1 MREKIFVTEAQVKAA
16 QMLVDRDRAL
26 GREPDLAT
34 RKIAEAHRE
43 RSAGRS
49 PGSPSAARLTA
60 ISFWDALDP
69 AEQEA
74 LGSVASMR
82 TYAAGARLMTRGE
95 QADHVIVILGGRT
108 KISVDRD
115 GRERI
120 LAVRGP
126 GQLVGERAVLQ
137 ASVRSATVTALDVVW
152 ALVVQSEDFAA
163 FLSDHPR
170 VLTILYDQFYD
181 RLTEVPIEYGR
192 DEGAEDRLRSR
203 PDASTATTGQV
214 GDDLAADRPRRR
226 LEVLNGENCT
236 VVLYDASGF
245 GGNAPTVSDRPLIR
259 DALRAMM
266 DTALQGIPD
275 MWTKD
280 RGDHFLT
287 VVGPS
292 APTTEVMSRLLNEL
306 PAAIEQHNKSHP
318 ASARFQLRLA
328 VNVGPVYGDAAY
340 VYGEAI
346 IVAEPLLKVSQ
357 FDGASV
363 SSAANLAI
371 VISPFVYETAIKY
384 GPDLAELAS
393 YTPVPVEV
401 GGSST
406 TAWMKVIPGDLAI
419 RGSQS

>member
-1 MREKIFVTEAQVKAA
+1 MAEKIFVTDAQVKAA
-16 QMLVDRDRAL
+16 QILVDRDRAL
-26 GREPDLAT
+26 GREPDPAT
-34 RKIAEAHRE
+34 RKIAEARRE
-43 RSAGRS
+43 HSAGRS
-49 PGSPSAARLTA
+49 PGSPSATRLA
-60 ISFWDALDP
+60 AVSFWDALDL

-74 LGSVASMR
+74 LRSVASMR
-82 TYAAGARLMTRGE
+82 TYAAGARLMTQGE

-108 KISVDRD
+108 KVSVDRD
-115 GRERI
+115 GRERV
-120 LAVRGP
+120 LAVRGL

-163 FLSDHPR
+163 FLNDHPR

-181 RLTEVPIEYGR
+181 RLTEVPIEHGR
-192 DEGAEDRLRSR
+192 DEGDEDLRSR

-214 GDDLAADRPRRR
+214 GDDLAADRPRHR
-226 LEVLNGENCT
+226 LEPLNGENCT
-236 VVLYDASGF
+236 VVLSDASGF
-245 GGNAPTVSDRPLIR
+245 GGAPTASDRLLIR
-259 DALRAMM
+259 DALRTLM

-287 VVGPS
+287 VVPPS
-292 APTTEVMSRLLNEL
+292 TPTAEVMSQLLKEL
-306 PAAIEQHNKSHP
+306 PAAIEQHNKNQP

-328 VNVGPVYGDAAY
+328 INVGPVYGDAAY

-346 IVAEPLLKVSQ
+346 NVAEPLLKASQ
-357 FDGASV
+357 FDEASV
-363 SSAANLAI
+363 NSTASLAI
-371 VISPFVYETAIKY
+371 VISPFVYETVIKY
-384 GPDLAELAS
+384 GPDPAEMAS

-406 TAWMKVIPGDLAI
+406 TAWMKVIPRDLAL
-419 RGSQS
+419 RGSQA